1 VYRYTVLFYQE
12 LYEQAVVFKS
22 DIIVDF
28 DPSYNIKLLFLCP
41 VPEICCASN
50 ISCSSIPLSVPF
62 SDHLLVV
69 RLPNQVPQK
78 VVRGRY
84 RQGIEEHDNAA
95 RTTRCSWVITE
106 EIKGKVVVGWLLLYY
121 SRSNDYTGVVDRP
134 SRIRIGALHVVFIFL
149 TWALCVSCTG
159 TCINWRRD
167 IKWSLQGYPKTPK
180 PGFSVPI

>member
-1 VYRYTVLFYQE
+1 MYRYTVLFYQE

-41 VPEICCASN
+41 VPKICCASN

-95 RTTRCSWVITE
+95 RATRCSWSH
-106 EIKGKVVVGWLLLYY
+106 LLNKLKEKLLSVDYY
-121 SRSNDYTGVVDRP
+121 FIIVDRM
-134 SRIRIGALHVVFIFL
+134 ITLG
-149 TWALCVSCTG
+149 
-159 TCINWRRD
+159 
-167 IKWSLQGYPKTPK
+167 
-180 PGFSVPI
+180 